1 MGGAVVMTAL
11 ARGAAGPVAG
21 AGLVAPAVGG
31 RETMNPFY
39 RAALWLGAHAVPW
52 LTLTGRGLDITPSD
66 NTEMLIAL
74 GRDPLVIKETRVDAI
89 HGLVDLMD
97 AALAAAPQIAT
108 PLLVLYGAH
117 DEIIPK
123 APTALMLDRL
133 SGPRAVAVY
142 PDGYHMLLRDLAAD
156 IVHED
161 LAAWIAA
168 PEAPLPSGHD
178 TGWRRFLEE

>member
-1 MGGAVVMTAL
+1 
-11 ARGAAGPVAG
+11 
-21 AGLVAPAVGG
+21 
-31 RETMNPFY
+31 MNPFT
-39 RAALWLGAHAVPW
+39 RAALWLGAHTVPW
-52 LTLTGRGLDITPSD
+52 LTLSGRGLDITPSD

-74 GRDPLVIKETRVDAI
+74 GRDPLVIKETRIDAI

-97 AALAAAPQIAT
+97 AALDAAPQIAT

-133 SGPRAVAVY
+133 AGPRAVAVY
-142 PDGYHMLLRDLAAD
+142 PDGYHMLLRDLQANV
-156 IVHED
+156 VHED

-168 PEAPLPSGHD
+168 PGAPLPSGHD
-178 TGWRRFLEE
+178 RDWRRFLEE